1 MKYKVKITVIDKN
14 FILNCNNNIA
24 MTLIRVSVLAIMW
37 EMNLYFTVMM
47 KEMISGIW
55 V

>member
-1 MKYKVKITVIDKN
+1 MNYKVKITVID
-14 FILNCNNNIA
+14 NIA